1 MIERVAGMES
11 AFGPEP
17 RRRRTLRG
25 VSAAFAWCAAL
36 TWVQAAFAQ
45 AAIVPPP
52 PRTVAAK
59 VTDEG
64 PRWNQLTPRQRE
76 ALSPLHAEWP
86 SISASQREKWLE
98 LSARFPAMQPIDQ
111 TRIQERMT
119 EWARLTPQARGQARL
134 NFQEAKQLP
143 AQDRKARWN
152 AYQALSP
159 ERRRELA
166 TRGAPLVDR
175 RAADAV
181 ARPGIGRSGTQDPDG
196 ELPTAKSNIV
206 ANPRFTA
213 RPRAVTPTV
222 IQGGPGATT
231 TPITRR
237 PAPPPHQ
244 QTGLP
249 KIAATPG
256 FVDKA
261 TLQPQR
267 GPQGAATREVD
278 EPVRKPSAR

>member
-1 MIERVAGMES
+1 MES
-11 AFGPEP
+11 ASGPEP

-25 VSAAFAWCAAL
+25 VLSTALACCAAL
-36 TWVQAAFAQ
+36 TWSHAAFAQ
-45 AAIVPPP
+45 VAVVPPP
-52 PRTVAAK
+52 PRTVAANAS
-59 VTDEG
+59 DEG
-64 PRWNQLTPRQRE
+64 PRWNQLAPRQRE
-76 ALSPLHAEWP
+76 ALSPLRSEWP

-98 LSARFPAMQPIDQ
+98 LSARFPTMQPTEQ
-111 TRIQERMT
+111 ARIQERMT

-159 ERRRELA
+159 ERKRELA
-166 TRGAPLVDR
+166 TRGAPPGPR
-175 RAADAV
+175 PPTGGV
-181 ARPGIGRSGTQDPDG
+181 APRPSFGRSGTPDPDG
-196 ELPTAKSNIV
+196 EVPTAKSNIV
-206 ANPRFTA
+206 GNPSFTA

-222 IQGGPGATT
+222 IQGRPGATT